1 MDFEGRTS
9 STHQGVNAF
18 MSMFK
23 ELFQLA
29 LGATLTLT
37 ISADEKQGRMSI
49 NVSPKLKNDS
59 GEPALSTPLVLTA
72 TPEEFEAEFVNVL
85 NRYRTA
91 HVSLAQQAQVTQE
104 LLDAAKAAS
113 AKKGTGAVAKASAK
127 PAPATT
133 KPAATAA
140 ADSHD
145 DAASEDEHEDE
156 ADAATDS
163 PGTPVESTT
172 GAAAQAQDTEPQ
184 LFG

>member
-1 MDFEGRTS
+1 MDIEGRTS
-9 STHQGVNAF
+9 STHHGVNTF

-49 NVSPKLKNDS
+49 NVSPRLKNDS

-72 TPEEFEAEFVNVL
+72 TPDEFDAEFVSVL
-85 NRYRTA
+85 SRYRTA

-113 AKKGTGAVAKASAK
+113 ARKGTGAVAKASAK

-133 KPAATAA
+133 KPAAPAA
-140 ADSHD
+140 ADTHD
-145 DAASEDEHEDE
+145 DGASEDEHEVDE
-156 ADAATDS
+156 ATDS
-163 PGTPVESTT
+163 SAPSDATTT
-172 GAAAQAQDTEPQ
+172 GAAAQTQDTEPQ